1 MTHDDAAGDTVSH
14 SDRSRSAAVDE
25 DRGGDEHHHDS
36 DDGDHEYDDGDDE
49 RAHGGSDGESADADI
64 SLSVPDMD
72 CASCAA
78 KVERS
83 VSGVDGVTHIDPY
96 PTTGTLSV
104 ATDGSTDRESVA
116 AAVESAGY
124 TVEEDLESV
133 ALSVPDMDC
142 ASCARKVS
150 GALEAVNGVRDF
162 DTLPTTGTV
171 RLRFDPDA
179 TTLAALTDAVESAGY
194 EVVSTSLDEDGGDG
208 DGDDER
214 SVWRSR
220 RAYATYLAA
229 VLTGIGLVLANPL
242 APAGAGPAVDLFG
255 RTVRVGD
262 LAYIAAVAVGGGGVF
277 RNGYYSLRQ
286 RSLDIDLLMTVA
298 ILGAVAA
305 GVGFDEPLF
314 FEAATLTTLFSVS
327 ELLEGAAMDRARDS
341 LRELMELSPTEATVV
356 REGEETVVPAD
367 AVAVGETVV
376 VRPGERVPR
385 DGTVTDGTS
394 AVNQAPVTGES
405 VPVDKAPGDEVFA
418 GTIVEGGYLEVEVTA
433 EAGEDTLSQVVDMV
447 EAAQGERSD
456 RERFVERFA
465 SYYTPVVVG
474 FALVVAVGPPLAVGA
489 AWETYVLYG
498 LTLLVLACPCAFVI
512 STPVTVVSGITSAA
526 RNGVLIKGG
535 THLEAMGDVDA
546 VAFDKTGTLTKG
558 ELTVTDVIPLGDNS
572 EADVLRCAR
581 GLELRSEHPIGDAIV
596 ERADEA
602 GVGDR
607 AVDEFEAVT
616 GKGVTATLDGTPHYA
631 GKPGLFSE
639 RGFDLSHVHAATDGG
654 VVTRTSRAI
663 CERNNCLD
671 LLSDTVPE
679 LQAEGKTVVLVGTEE
694 DLEGVVAVADEVR
707 PEARRTVERL
717 REAGVHTVM
726 LTGDNE
732 RTARAVGREVGV
744 DDVRA
749 ELLPDEK
756 VEAVEEL
763 LAEHDGVAMVG
774 DGVNDAP
781 ALATATV
788 GIAMGAAGTDTALE
802 TADVALL
809 ADDLS
814 TLPYLRTLA
823 ERANAVIRQNVWT
836 SLAAKAALAAAVPFG
851 LVPIW
856 FAVLAGDAGMTVGVT
871 ANASRLARVSPD
883 DPGAGGDG
891 TNPAGTGAPD
901 VGAEAAS
908 DEDGEG
914 DRDRD
919 QPSPP
924 PA

>member
-1 MTHDDAAGDTVSH
+1 MSRDDGADGQTGGDRAGDDH
-14 SDRSRSAAVDE
+14 I
-25 DRGGDEHHHDS
+25 GGD
-36 DDGDHEYDDGDDE
+36 
-49 RAHGGSDGESADADI
+49 RADADRAGDDARFDL
-64 SLSVPDMD
+64 SVPAMDCASCASKVEGSVTRVDGVTAVDTRPTTGGLSVGTDGTVARDAVVAAVESAGYAVADDAESVTLSVPDMD
-72 CASCAA
+72 CASCAS
-78 KVERS
+78 KVTGALER
-83 VSGVDGVTHIDPY
+83 VDGV
-96 PTTGTLSV
+96 
-104 ATDGSTDRESVA
+104 R
-116 AAVESAGY
+116 
-124 TVEEDLESV
+124 DL
-133 ALSVPDMDC
+133 D
-142 ASCARKVS
+142 AR
-150 GALEAVNGVRDF
+150 
-162 DTLPTTGTV
+162 PTTGTV
-171 RLRFDPDA
+171 ALQFDPDA
-179 TTLAALTDAVESAGY
+179 TTLAALRSAVESAGY
-194 EVVSTSLDEDGGDG
+194 EVVSTSLDGDG
-208 DGDDER
+208 DANADAEES

-229 VLTGIGLVLANPL
+229 LFTGVGLALANPL
-242 APAGAGPAVDLFG
+242 APPTAGPAVDLLG
-255 RTVRVGD
+255 RAVRVGD
-262 LAYIAAVAVGGGGVF
+262 LSYLAAVAVGGVAVF
-277 RNGYYSLRQ
+277 RNGYYSLRG
-286 RSLDIDLLMTVA
+286 RSLDIDLLMSVA

-305 GVGFDEPLF
+305 GIGFDEPLY

-356 REGEETVVPAD
+356 RDGTEEVVPAD
-367 AVAVGETVV
+367 AVEVGETVV

-385 DGTVTDGTS
+385 DGVVTDGTS

-418 GTIVEGGYLEVEVTA
+418 GTIVEGGYLEVEVTT
-433 EAGEDTLSQVVDMV
+433 EAGEDTLSRVVDMV

-456 RERFVERFA
+456 REQFVERFA
-465 SYYTPVVVG
+465 GYYTPVVVA

-489 AWETYVLYG
+489 AWDTYVLYG

-558 ELTVTDVIPLGDNS
+558 ELTVTDVIPLGDNT
-572 EADVLRCAR
+572 EDDVLRCAR

-596 ERADEA
+596 DRAEAA
-602 GVGDR
+602 GVADR
-607 AVDEFEAVT
+607 AVDDFEAVT
-616 GKGVTATLDGTPHYA
+616 GKGVTATLNGEPHYA
-631 GKPGLFSE
+631 GKPGLFSDL
-639 RGFDLSHVHAATDGG
+639 GFDLSHVHAATDGG

-679 LQAEGKTVVLVGTEE
+679 LQAEGKTVVLVGTAE
-694 DLEGVVAVADEVR
+694 DLEGVIAVADEVR

-717 REAGVHTVM
+717 REAGVRTAM

-744 DDVRA
+744 DEVRA
-749 ELLPDEK
+749 ELLPEEK
-756 VEAVEEL
+756 VTAVEEL
-763 LAEHDGVAMVG
+763 LDAHDGVAMVG

-823 ERANAVIRQNVWT
+823 ERANGVIRQNVWT

-871 ANASRLARVSPD
+871 ANASRLARVSPAD
-883 DPGAGGDG
+883 SDATTADATPDPD
-891 TNPAGTGAPD
+891 T
-901 VGAEAAS
+901 
-908 DEDGEG
+908 
-914 DRDRD
+914 
-919 QPSPP
+919 PSPP
-924 PA
+924 TGPRESTVDA